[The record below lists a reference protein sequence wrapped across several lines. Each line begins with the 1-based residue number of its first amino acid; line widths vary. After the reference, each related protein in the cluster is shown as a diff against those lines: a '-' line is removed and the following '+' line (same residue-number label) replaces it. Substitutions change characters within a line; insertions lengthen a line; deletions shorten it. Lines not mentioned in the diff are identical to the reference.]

1 MISLSNL
8 HTSVLRKLIPEDHGI
23 YQTNEKPQSRTQL
36 ISLLNQRGVFVA
48 SEDGEQCGFG
58 EYHQATERP
67 SPVSTTKELEVRT
80 LMEQPPELEERTL
93 MEPPPEIAREPVL
106 QTSAKKTD
114 AKFDVLVTNRLFVDN
129 NLYFG
134 KLGLTDI
141 HTEII
146 ESMRLLEEVNQK
158 TTDLRAN
165 IEDYSN
171 EIDANRLDVSV
182 SNMLGTFHELHIE
195 PESVRFEKPFF
206 KCVRVDE
213 TAYVFIECL
222 ITECQGVDRLCIT
235 LPYAMRAEYVPFQII
250 LRPNDGSGEFSGM
263 ARAYATDGNKLYV
276 ESYLFED
283 SNSFFINIEGNYL
296 TRFDEDFNGTS
307 FTWITPVKYGNS
319 KDIAINHDMVQLVSE
334 HAGSDVGFSD
344 GHCVEY
350 RSFNR
355 VDLHLRFRF
364 SQRTSTIIPEI
375 RFTVELPTRSDTIH
389 GTVVRGYGACYL
401 PEHRVH
407 TTKPPDVKV
416 QGQTFMDIRAYTGS
430 LLFHDVDLYAHVS
443 YFIHNDEQVIHHF
456 EKPFVRSTSD
466 ITNSNIQIHNLE
478 IHDAFDPNT
487 DEYHLFKK
495 YNVILSSQ
503 NELDDYDTYR
513 PVPLEL
519 TLNFLLTNRTV
530 EVSNIELFNQ
540 YDQFDRRYLYP
551 RSKPFHI
558 HLRATNFVDEYDG
571 PFDLTPD
578 FTQYI

>member
-1 MISLSNL
+1 MIS
-8 HTSVLRKLIPEDHGI
+8 I
-23 YQTNEKPQSRTQL
+23 
-36 ISLLNQRGVFVA
+36 LNQRGIFVA
-48 SEDGEQCGFG
+48 SEDGTRFGFG
-58 EYHQATERP
+58 EYHH
-67 SPVSTTKELEVRT
+67 SLENDPQ
-80 LMEQPPELEERTL
+80 LHPPERTL
-93 MEPPPEIAREPVL
+93 VSMDPQLHPPERTLVSMDPQLHPPERTLVSMDPSAFILE
-106 QTSAKKTD
+106 TSDKKTD
-114 AKFDVLVTNRLFVDN
+114 AKFDVLVTNRLFVQDN
-129 NLYFG
+129 LHFG

-141 HTEII
+141 HNEII
-146 ESMRLLEEVNQK
+146 ESKRLLNEVNQK
-158 TTDLRAN
+158 TGELRAN

-171 EIDANRLDVSV
+171 QVDVNRLDVPV
-182 SNMLGTFHELHIE
+182 SNMLGTFHNLHIE
-195 PESVRFEKPFF
+195 PDTVRFEKPFF

-213 TAYVFIECL
+213 IAYVFIECL

-235 LPYAMRAEYVPFQII
+235 LPYAMRVEYVPFQII

-263 ARAYATDGNKLYV
+263 ARAYATDGNKLYI

-283 SNSFFINIEGNYL
+283 SESFFINIEGNYL
-296 TRFDEDFNGTS
+296 TRFDEKFNDTS

-319 KDIAINHDMVQLVSE
+319 KDIAINHDMVQLVSD
-334 HAGSDVGFSD
+334 HPGSDIGFSD

-364 SQRTSTIIPEI
+364 SQRTNTSIPEL
-375 RFTVELPTRSDTIH
+375 RFTAELPTRSDTIH
-389 GTVVRGYGACYL
+389 GALVSGYGASYL

-407 TTKPPDVKV
+407 TTKHPDVKV
-416 QGQTFMDIRAYTGS
+416 TGRTLVDIRAYIGS
-430 LLFHDVDLYAHVS
+430 LMFHDMDLYAHVS

-456 EKPFVRSTSD
+456 EKPFVRSDAD
-466 ITNSNIQIHNLE
+466 ITHSQIRIHNLQ

-487 DEYHLFKK
+487 NEYRLFNR
-495 YNVILSSQ
+495 YNIIMESQ
-503 NELDDYDTYR
+503 NELDDYDQYR
-513 PVPLEL
+513 PAPLEL
-519 TLNFLLTNRTV
+519 TLDFLLTNRTV

-540 YDQFDRRYLYP
+540 FDQFDRKYLYP

>member
-8 HTSVLRKLIPEDHGI
+8 HTSVLRKLSESK
-23 YQTNEKPQSRTQL
+23 QPQSRAQM
-36 ISLLNQRGVFVA
+36 ISLLNQRGIFVA
-48 SEDGEQCGFG
+48 SEGGDRFGFG
-58 EYHQATERP
+58 EYHPDNDA
-67 SPVSTTKELEVRT
+67 PVEKSLDPPQRT
-80 LMEQPPELEERTL
+80 LDPPQVPSMDPPQRTL
-93 MEPPPEIAREPVL
+93 DLVIEPVL
-106 QTSAKKTD
+106 ETSDKKTD
-114 AKFDVLVTNRLFVDN
+114 ARFDVLVTNRLFVQD

-141 HTEII
+141 HKEIL
-146 ESMRLLEEVNQK
+146 ESKRLLDEVNQR
-158 TTDLRAN
+158 TSDLRAN
-165 IEDYSN
+165 VEAYSN
-171 EIDANRLDVSV
+171 QIDVNRLDVPV
-182 SNMLGTFHELHIE
+182 SNKLGTFHELRIE

-213 TAYVFIECL
+213 TAYVFVECL
-222 ITECQGVDRLCIT
+222 ITECQNVDRICIT

-263 ARAYATDGNKLYV
+263 ARAYATENKLYV

-283 SNSFFINIEGNYL
+283 SDSFFINVEGNYL
-296 TRFDEDFNGTS
+296 TRFDERFNDTS
-307 FTWITPVKYGNS
+307 FTWITPVKFGNV
-319 KDIAINHDMVQLVSE
+319 KDIAINHDMVQLVSD
-334 HAGSDVGFSD
+334 HPRSDIGFSD

-364 SQRTSTIIPEI
+364 SQRTSTSIPEL
-375 RFTVELPTRSDTIH
+375 RFTAALPTGSDTIH
-389 GTVVRGYGACYL
+389 GALASGYGACYL

-416 QGQTFMDIRAYTGS
+416 SGQTLVDIRAYIGS
-430 LLFHDVDLYAHVS
+430 LLFHDVDLYAHVT
-443 YFIHNDEQVIHHF
+443 YFNNNDDHVIHHF
-456 EKPFVRSTSD
+456 EKPFVRSDAD
-466 ITNSNIQIHNLE
+466 ITHSQIRVNHLQ
-478 IHDAFDPNT
+478 IHDAFDPSAQ
-487 DEYHLFKK
+487 EYRLFNN
-495 YNVILSSQ
+495 YNLILESQ
-503 NELDDYDTYR
+503 NELDDYDQYR
-513 PVPLEL
+513 PAPLEL

-540 YDQFDRRYLYP
+540 FDQFDRRYLYP